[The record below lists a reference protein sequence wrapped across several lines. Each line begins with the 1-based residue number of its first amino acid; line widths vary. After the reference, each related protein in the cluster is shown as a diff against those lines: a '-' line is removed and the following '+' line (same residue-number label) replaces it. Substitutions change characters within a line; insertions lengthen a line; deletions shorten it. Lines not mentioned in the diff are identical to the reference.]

1 MFRFTIRD
9 VLWLTVVVALAVGW
23 FVTNSRLSDSK
34 NDMKYV
40 EFWLLEANNPD
51 AFGHLQQN
59 SLHTAILSSRSC
71 SASSGCRNSMA
82 SAAWR
87 SPDANSDRLTSGR
100 GIERCLR
107 NSAFACRK

>member
-23 FVTNSRLSDSK
+23 FVSNSRLSDSK

-51 AFGHLQQN
+51 AFGHLQQW
-59 SLHTAILSSRSC
+59 
-71 SASSGCRNSMA
+71 ASER
-82 SAAWR
+82 R
-87 SPDANSDRLTSGR
+87 KLRTETSPH
-100 GIERCLR
+100 
-107 NSAFACRK
+107 

>member
-51 AFGHLQQN
+51 AFGHLQ
-59 SLHTAILSSRSC
+59 RW
-71 SASSGCRNSMA
+71 
-82 SAAWR
+82 AAER
-87 SPDANSDRLTSGR
+87 RKLRTETSPN
-100 GIERCLR
+100 
-107 NSAFACRK
+107 